1 MDHYHEP
8 AFLVQERKN
17 GCPGF
22 HLPCY
27 RQKRLTDLEI
37 DQSIYSSILKNRL
50 SHMHCSQ
57 CGERHELSEVVTW
70 LAEDSGTL
78 PPDSA

>member
-1 MDHYHEP
+1 MGVLAFICP
-8 AFLVQERKN
+8 ATGKSVF
-17 GCPGF
+17 
-22 HLPCY
+22 
-27 RQKRLTDLEI
+27 TDLEI
-37 DQSIYSSILKNRL
+37 DQSIYSCILKNRL

>member
-22 HLPCY
+22 HLAD
-27 RQKRLTDLEI
+27 QEI